1 MLVLPTGQVLFTDQ
15 SRDIEVYTPTGS
27 PNPAWRP
34 TISPGPPNPIKVTR
48 GQTSQVWGTQFNGL
62 SQGSMYGDDVQ
73 NATNYPLIRVTDT
86 NGHVTYWK
94 THDHSTMGV
103 ATGSALVYTYF
114 DVPATMPVGTYNLEV
129 VANGIPSVTYPL
141 RVCDISGCTP

>member
-1 MLVLPTGQVLFTDQ
+1 
-15 SRDIEVYTPTGS
+15 
-27 PNPAWRP
+27 
-34 TISPGPPNPIKVTR
+34 
-48 GQTSQVWGTQFNGL
+48 
-62 SQGSMYGDDVQ
+62 
-73 NATNYPLIRVTDT
+73 
-86 NGHVTYWK
+86 
-94 THDHSTMGV
+94 MGV